1 MVGRKNIRA
10 RGKISLGKY
19 FQELKN
25 GDFVAVSPEQSVP
38 FPIPKRLKGRTGV
51 VEGRRG
57 SACIVKLKDQ
67 NQEKSY
73 LIKPIH
79 LKKLE

>member
-10 RGKISLGKY
+10 RGKISLSKY

-25 GDFVAVSPEQSVP
+25 GDSVAVCLEQSVP
-38 FPIPKRLKGRTGV
+38 ATIPKRLQGRTGV
-51 VEGRRG
+51 IEGRKG
-57 SACIVKLKDQ
+57 KAYILKLKDQ
-67 NQEKSY
+67 NQEKRY

>member
-10 RGKISLGKY
+10 RGKISLSKY
-19 FQELKN
+19 FQELKK
-25 GDFVAVSPEQSVP
+25 GDFVAVAPEQSVP
-38 FPIPKRLKGRTGV
+38 SPIPKRLKGRTGI

-57 SACIVKLKDQ
+57 TAYIIKLKDQ